1 MKKLRLESLEVTS
14 FEPLP
19 AQPRGRGTVEGQA
32 EYKTDFNCPTYPQ
45 GFSIHIECNYVT
57 SPLYNCTVDCSV
69 DCTADVN
76 CNGDTGGY
84 PAPGA

>member
-19 AQPRGRGTVEGQA
+19 AQPHGRGTVQGQA
-32 EYKTDFNCPTYPQ
+32 DPTTDFNCPTYPQ
-45 GFSIHIECNYVT
+45 GFSIYIECNYIT
-57 SPLYNCTVDCSV
+57 SPLYNCTEA
-69 DCTADVN
+69 DCTAGIE
-76 CNGDTGGY
+76 CNGDAGEL